1 MTISRLVVVVVFVVF
16 VAGLT
21 FKKVGRCLDF
31 AISAA
36 IFERIISR
44 LVVDV
49 VVVVIVIAIII
60 VVIVVV
66 KTLVGVLTLDFP
78 IAATIFDRTT
88 VMQRTEIR
96 VEVTLLHKPTHE
108 RHGQAKKIQK

>member
-1 MTISRLVVVVVFVVF
+1 MTISRLVVVVVF

-44 LVVDV
+44 LVVDVVV

-96 VEVTLLHKPTHE
+96 VEVTLLHKPTH
-108 RHGQAKKIQK
+108 A

>member
-1 MTISRLVVVVVFVVF
+1 M
-16 VAGLT
+16 
-21 FKKVGRCLDF
+21 DF
-31 AISAA
+31 AIAAA
-36 IFERIISR
+36 IFHRIISR

-49 VVVVIVIAIII
+49 VVVVFVFAIII
-60 VVIVVV
+60 VVIVE
-66 KTLVGVLTLDFP
+66 TLVGVLTLDFP

-108 RHGQAKKIQK
+108 SDEETWQGQENTEIKLPNT